1 MAEQTMTDLQSA
13 AEVIEAQLSLANQ
26 LAGNLH
32 SYGHSTMVVEDGVT
46 DAALIDQQMVNA
58 YNGAIDT
65 VLTTSYLTARD
76 VLLDQ
81 HNTAIDNL
89 HTAINDLVSATSVL
103 ATVSTV
109 ADMAAS
115 ADTTQEQL
123 QVQAALATTDMSI
136 STADVDNYN
145 TALSD
150 VNAYA
155 TQAGAFL
162 SAANNT
168 NMTSAIDN
176 FAATSGVAVAAYT
189 AVSYTQNIDQMI
201 ITWDANTYMSFSG
214 YNTGNTIT
222 ADEIYQNVGYYGG

>member
-1 MAEQTMTDLQSA
+1 MSDLASA
-13 AEVIEAQLSLANQ
+13 AQVIDAQLGLANQ
-26 LAGNLH
+26 LSMQLH
-32 SYGHSTMVVEDGVT
+32 NYGHSTMVVEDGVT
-46 DAALIDQQMVNA
+46 DAALIDQQMVDA

-65 VLTTSYLTARD
+65 VLATSYLTARD
-76 VLLDQ
+76 VLMDQ
-81 HNTAIDNL
+81 HNTAINNL

-150 VNAYA
+150 VNTYA

-162 SAANNT
+162 SAANNSSVT
-168 NMTSAIDN
+168 GAIDS

-189 AVSYTQNIDQMI
+189 AVSYAQSIDQMV

-214 YNTGNTIT
+214 YNAGNTIT
-222 ADEIYQNVGYYGG
+222 ADEIYTNVGYYGG